1 MDTADPQGG
10 PGRILIELGAC
21 PSTQDVVRE
30 HALAGAPAGTVCTAE
45 HQTAGRGR
53 RGRTWTETP
62 GTALMFSYL
71 ARLSR
76 PPAELGPLSLVV
88 GISLAEAL
96 PLGPRLRWP
105 NDLVIGD
112 RKLGGILVELVTPPA
127 GDPFAVIG
135 VGINANLTAAQLPP
149 TDRLPA
155 TSLLVEGG
163 EPVDRTALRG
173 LLLVALDRDL
183 AAFDR
188 DGFGPFA
195 ERWSALDQ
203 IAGRDLELRL
213 PDGAIRGRCDGVDTE
228 GRLLVAGRAYAA
240 GEVERVLGGS
250 AHPPT
255 V

>member
-10 PGRILIELGAC
+10 PGRILIELDAC

-30 HALAGAPAGTVCTAE
+30 RALEGAPAGTVCTAE

-53 RGRTWTETP
+53 RGRTWTEAP

-71 ARLSR
+71 ARPAR

-88 GISLAEAL
+88 GISLAETL
-96 PLGPRLRWP
+96 PLDPRLRWP
-105 NDLVIGD
+105 NDLVLGD
-112 RKLGGILVELVTPPA
+112 RKLGGILVELATPPDA
-127 GDPFAVIG
+127 APFAVIG
-135 VGINANLTAAQLPP
+135 VGINANLTAEQLPP

-163 EPVDRTALRG
+163 APVDRAALRG
-173 LLLVALDRDL
+173 RLLDALDRDL

-195 ERWSALDQ
+195 PRWAALDQ
-203 IAGRDLELRL
+203 LAGRDLELRL
-213 PDGAIRGRCDGVDTE
+213 PDGVAAGLCGGVDGD
-228 GRLLVAGRAYAA
+228 GRLLIDGRPYAA
-240 GEVERVLGGS
+240 GEVERVLG
-250 AHPPT
+250 
-255 V
+255 

>member
-1 MDTADPQGG
+1 MDAPDPHRDDD
-10 PGRILIELGAC
+10 RILIALDAC

-30 HALAGAPAGTVCTAE
+30 QALQGAPAGTVCTAE

-71 ARLSR
+71 ARPAR

-88 GISLAEAL
+88 GISLAETL

-105 NDLVIGD
+105 NDLVLGD
-112 RKLGGILVELVTPPA
+112 RKLGGILVELATPPDA
-127 GDPFAVIG
+127 APFAVIG
-135 VGINANLTAAQLPP
+135 VGINANLTAEQLPP

-163 EPVDRTALRG
+163 APVDRTALRER
-173 LLLVALDRDL
+173 LLGALDRDL

-188 DGFGPFA
+188 DGFGAFA
-195 ERWSALDQ
+195 ARWAALDQ
-203 IAGRDLELRL
+203 LAGRELELRL
-213 PDGAIRGRCDGVDTE
+213 PDGVVAGRCGGADGD
-228 GRLLVAGRAYAA
+228 GRLLVGGRAYAA
-240 GEVERVLGGS
+240 GEVERVLG
-250 AHPPT
+250 
-255 V
+255 